1 MAAVERDRS
10 QELRVGAFVLGF
22 LLLIAA
28 ATFVLGGGS
37 SVLAER
43 YVLHTRYTD
52 VKGMKVGAVV
62 RLAGVDVGEVS
73 RVSFSPDLGSREID
87 VELTIEKEFQERIR
101 EGSVASI
108 QQIGVLGDMYVGVTV
123 GSVDKA
129 LLQDGA
135 FIAPGEA
142 PGLADYAETATDIV
156 ANARSISRKVDLMLG
171 TDDAA
176 QRAQIAKSIEN
187 VGLLLEE
194 ARNGRGAIHALIYD
208 PHGAARI
215 RSILDNVDRATADL
229 AATTSQLRHGDG
241 VAHELVYGKGGAKLT
256 ASVDE
261 AAGAV
266 SKLLADLE
274 GRDSLAHALLYDP
287 ARARMVEDLQAAAAS
302 LRAVS
307 ASVADGE
314 GSLGLLVRDP
324 ALYEDVRALLGG
336 AQRNALLR
344 AYIRATIA
352 SQKGEQAAP
361 WAEPVAPAEK
371 K

>member
-1 MAAVERDRS
+1 MERDRS

-28 ATFVLGGGS
+28 ATFVLGGGA
-37 SVLAER
+37 SVLSEH
-43 YVLHTRYTD
+43 YVLHTHYAD
-52 VKGMKVGAVV
+52 VKGMKIGAVV

-73 RVSFSPDLGSREID
+73 RVSFPEDLGAREIE
-87 VELTIEKEFQERIR
+87 VELTIQQAFQERIR

-123 GSVDKA
+123 GSVDKP
-129 LLQDGA
+129 LLADGA
-135 FIAPGEA
+135 FITPGEA
-142 PGLADYAETATDIV
+142 PGLSDYAETATDIV
-156 ANARSISRKVDLMLG
+156 ANARSISHKVDLMLG

-176 QRAQIAKSIEN
+176 QRAQIAKSLES
-187 VGLLLEE
+187 VGLLLDE
-194 ARNGRGAIHALIYD
+194 ARNGRGALHALIYD
-208 PHGAARI
+208 PYGAAKV
-215 RSILDNVDRATADL
+215 RSILDNVDRVTADL
-229 AATTSQLRHGDG
+229 ADTTGQVRHGDG
-241 VAHELVYGKGGAKLT
+241 VAHALVYGKGGARLT
-256 ASVDE
+256 TTLDE

-266 SKLLADLE
+266 AKLLSDLE
-274 GRDSLAHALLYDP
+274 SRESLAHALLYDP
-287 ARARMVEDLQAAAAS
+287 ARAKMVEDLHAAASS

-352 SQKGEQAAP
+352 SQKGETAAP
-361 WAEPVAPAEK
+361 WTAPVPPAEMK
-371 K
+371 